1 MCDNKNTKTS
11 LMYETI
17 HEIRYRIKNEAVS
30 WGAVFIGHSS
40 FEDFKR
46 RNGDDITIISHKTRK
61 WLK

>member
-1 MCDNKNTKTS
+1 MCDKKNTKTS

-17 HEIRYRIKNEAVS
+17 HEIRYRIKNEAES

-40 FEDFKR
+40 FEDFIKR
-46 RNGDDITIISHKTRK
+46 NRDVTILSHKTRK